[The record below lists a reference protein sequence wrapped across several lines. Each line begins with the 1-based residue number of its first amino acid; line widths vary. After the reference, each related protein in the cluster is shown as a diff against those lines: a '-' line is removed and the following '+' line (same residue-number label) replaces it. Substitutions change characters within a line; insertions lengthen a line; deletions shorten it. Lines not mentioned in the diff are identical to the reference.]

1 MQVSLTR
8 NNQKRLLENLS
19 YSPDNREPADMNAL
33 PAILQSRQVSFYSGF
48 ALAMLWGIFAYAHL
62 EQFQKTHELALLLF
76 FFSETLTAALYVFRS
91 DPKTVS
97 LIPLDWLVAIGGTFA
112 PLFFRPTT
120 WGILPWASVAILVG
134 ATIQIL
140 AVVSL
145 NRSFAIVAAK
155 REIKTSW
162 MYRIVRHPIYA
173 SYCLTFT
180 GYVLT
185 NTSPA
190 NITIYAIAIGFLC
203 ARIYREEAHLAL
215 DPLYKEYMRDVRY
228 RLIPFIF

>member
-1 MQVSLTR
+1 
-8 NNQKRLLENLS
+8 
-19 YSPDNREPADMNAL
+19 MNAL
-33 PAILQSRQVSFYSGF
+33 PAIFQSRRVNFYSGV
-48 ALAMLWGIFAYAHL
+48 ALAILWGFFAYAHFI
-62 EQFQKTHELALLLF
+62 QFQKTHEWALLIF
-76 FFSETLTAALYVFRS
+76 CFSETLTAALYVFRS

-97 LIPLDWLVAIGGTFA
+97 LIPFDWLVAIGGTFA

-120 WGILPWASVAILVG
+120 WGVLPWASIAIIVG

-140 AVVSL
+140 AVASL
-145 NRSFAIVAAK
+145 NRSLAIVAAK
-155 REIKTSW
+155 REIKTNW
-162 MYRIVRHPIYA
+162 MYRIVRHPIYS

-190 NITIYAIAIGFLC
+190 NITIYAITIGLLC
-203 ARIYREEAHLAL
+203 ARIFREEAHLAL
-215 DPLYKEYMRDVRY
+215 DPLYREYMHDVRY

>member
-1 MQVSLTR
+1 
-8 NNQKRLLENLS
+8 
-19 YSPDNREPADMNAL
+19 MNTL

-48 ALAMLWGIFAYAHL
+48 VLAMLWGIFAYAHL

-112 PLFFRPTT
+112 PFFFRPTT

-215 DPLYKEYMRDVRY
+215 DPLYMEYMRDVRY

>member
-1 MQVSLTR
+1 
-8 NNQKRLLENLS
+8 
-19 YSPDNREPADMNAL
+19 MNAM
-33 PAILQSRQVSFYSGF
+33 PEIFQSRRVNYYSGLV
-48 ALAMLWGIFAYAHL
+48 LAALWGSFAYSHL
-62 EQFQKTHELALLLF
+62 MQFQKTYEWALLLF

-97 LIPLDWLVAIGGTFA
+97 PIPFDWLVAICGTFA
-112 PLFFRPTT
+112 PIFFRPTT

-134 ATIQIL
+134 STIQIL
-140 AVVSL
+140 GVVSL
-145 NRSFAIVAAK
+145 NRSFALVAAK
-155 REIKTSW
+155 REIKTRW

-190 NITIYAIAIGFLC
+190 NITIYAITIGLLC
-203 ARIYREEAHLAL
+203 ARIFREEAHLAL